1 LNPKKVIKFQPNSFI
16 KTILP
21 TKEGT
26 MSQYQM
32 SLYLKL
38 LLGLPI
44 PVPVDSVSACPCGH
58 THDFHGYH
66 RLNCKHHAGRA
77 NRAAH
82 DLVQQALKREF
93 QRLGIQVVDNDND
106 MRQRFSHLSSQKRG
120 DLAILSARDYLIY
133 DQISKQPLSQ
143 AIADVKMVS
152 LVNSQGTWTQATSRH
167 KDKIE
172 NPGLILQEKIKN
184 QKHAAFYSPIG
195 FAFFPFVVS
204 CFGSF
209 GPTAVRCLYS
219 LADLELRQHEAFLGS
234 QNLAPMDPS
243 ARSQYRAISYR
254 QISARIGL
262 AVAKASVMRLL
273 GIPRLPSPS
282 AVPRSLLARNCPG
295 PADSFSPPVPLTYAS
310 ILVSPPSPHSS
321 GSPPSPAASP

>member
-1 LNPKKVIKFQPNSFI
+1 
-16 KTILP
+16 
-21 TKEGT
+21 

-38 LLGLPI
+38 LFGLPI

-58 THDFHGYH
+58 THDFYGYH

-77 NRAAH
+77 NCAAH

-106 MRQRFSHLSSQKRG
+106 MRQQFSYLSSQKRG

-172 NPGLILQEKIKN
+172 NPGLLLQ
-184 QKHAAFYSPIG
+184 
-195 FAFFPFVVS
+195 
-204 CFGSF
+204 
-209 GPTAVRCLYS
+209 
-219 LADLELRQHEAFLGS
+219 
-234 QNLAPMDPS
+234 
-243 ARSQYRAISYR
+243 
-254 QISARIGL
+254 
-262 AVAKASVMRLL
+262 
-273 GIPRLPSPS
+273 
-282 AVPRSLLARNCPG
+282 
-295 PADSFSPPVPLTYAS
+295 
-310 ILVSPPSPHSS
+310 
-321 GSPPSPAASP
+321 